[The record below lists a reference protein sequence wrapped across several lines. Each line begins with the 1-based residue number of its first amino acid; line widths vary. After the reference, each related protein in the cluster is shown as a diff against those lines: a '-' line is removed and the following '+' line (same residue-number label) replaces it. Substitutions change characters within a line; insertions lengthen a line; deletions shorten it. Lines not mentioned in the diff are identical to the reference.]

1 MSVGAAGAR
10 APLGARAAFGLMA
23 LVVLVWGANWPVMK
37 VALADVPP
45 LTFALARMVLGAA
58 CLFAVLAVR
67 GEIRLP
73 GRADA
78 PVVLSVALLQ
88 LAAFLALVNLGLER
102 VEAGRSAI
110 LSYTTP
116 IWVAPLAAMVMAE
129 RLTAKR
135 LAGLGLGLAGIAVMF
150 NPLSFDWSDH
160 HKLAGN
166 AMLLGAA
173 LAWAV
178 TIVHVR
184 RHRFVLS
191 PLQLAPWQMVLGAI
205 PVAVLVA
212 LYESP
217 ADIHPGPR
225 LWAVL
230 AYNGPFATAFAL
242 WAWISVNRALPAITT
257 AMASLAVPV
266 VGLLASAATLGERIT
281 LANGVG
287 LALIVAGIA
296 TITAGNG
303 AGSQP

>member
-1 MSVGAAGAR
+1 MG
-10 APLGARAAFGLMA
+10 
-23 LVVLVWGANWPVMK
+23 
-37 VALADVPP
+37 
-45 LTFALARMVLGAA
+45 
-58 CLFAVLAVR
+58 
-67 GEIRLP
+67 
-73 GRADA
+73 
-78 PVVLSVALLQ
+78 LLQ
-88 LAAFLALVNLGLER
+88 VAAFLALVNLGLER
-102 VEAGRSAI
+102 VDAGRSAI

-116 IWVAPLAAMVMAE
+116 IWVAPLAAVTMGE
-129 RLTAKR
+129 RLTQKR

-160 HKLAGN
+160 HKLVGN

-184 RHRFVLS
+184 SHEFVLS

-217 ADIHPGPR
+217 ARHPSR
-225 LWAVL
+225 SSALWAVL

-266 VGLLASAATLGERIT
+266 VGLLASTVTLGERLT

-296 TITAGNG
+296 AITAGNG
-303 AGSQP
+303 ARSAALSDTARPLRPSPQDSIFPNAQEIGTRSGRPTVPAA